1 MEALRNQSVNAMRY
15 QESRR
20 SRGIENAWLR
30 LRLWLQ
36 PAALRAGPPFA
47 DLSHLSDHER
57 RDIGLP
63 EPARYMDWRSLR
75 EGRPF

>member
-1 MEALRNQSVNAMRY
+1 MNAMRY

-36 PAALRAGPPFA
+36 PAALRAGLRLA

-75 EGRPF
+75 EGRLF